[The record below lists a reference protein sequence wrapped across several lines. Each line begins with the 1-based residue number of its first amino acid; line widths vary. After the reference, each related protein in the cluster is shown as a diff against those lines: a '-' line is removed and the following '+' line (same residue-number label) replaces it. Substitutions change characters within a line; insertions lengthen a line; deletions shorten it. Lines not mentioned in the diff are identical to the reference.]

1 MQGKK
6 HIKVAL
12 TRQTQKDPTVP
23 DPTMKTRRSVDKGS
37 AYKGQN
43 LPSTEDFQRSKGHQ
57 FWNILDQGILLKQ
70 IRRAHVPIYIIFN
83 QIKFL

>member
-6 HIKVAL
+6 HKKVAL

-43 LPSTEDFQRSKGHQ
+43 LPSTEAFWMAKGHE
-57 FWNILDQGILLKQ
+57 
-70 IRRAHVPIYIIFN
+70 Y
-83 QIKFL
+83 